1 MAGTF
6 DTLRAARRLK
16 EAGAPEPVAE
26 AIAEVLR
33 ESRDFDLSQLATKTD
48 LEQLRLATKADLEQL
63 RLATKADLEQLRLA
77 GKADLEHL
85 RLATKADL
93 EQLRLAGKADL
104 AELKS
109 EVLKWV
115 IGLMI
120 AQTAAIVALV
130 KLMLGHA

>member
-1 MAGTF
+1 MASTF

-33 ESRDFDLSQLATKTD
+33 ESRDFDFSQIATKADIEQLRLATKADIEQLRLATKTD
-48 LEQLRLATKADLEQL
+48 VEQLRLAAKADIEQLRLATKADVEQLRLATKADLS
-63 RLATKADLEQLRLA
+63 
-77 GKADLEHL
+77 
-85 RLATKADL
+85 
-93 EQLRLAGKADL
+93 
-104 AELKS
+104 ELKS

-130 KLMLGHA
+130 KLILGHT

>member
-16 EAGAPEPVAE
+16 DAGASEPVAE

-48 LEQLRLATKADLEQL
+48 LEQLRLA
-63 RLATKADLEQLRLA
+63 
-77 GKADLEHL
+77 
-85 RLATKADL
+85 
-93 EQLRLAGKADL
+93 GKADL

-115 IGLMI
+115 VGLMS
-120 AQTAAIVALV
+120 AQTAAIIGLV
-130 KLMLGHA
+130 KLILGHA

>member
-16 EAGAPEPVAE
+16 DAGASEPVAE

-48 LEQLRLATKADLEQL
+48 LEQLRLAGQ
-63 RLATKADLEQLRLA
+63 
-77 GKADLEHL
+77 
-85 RLATKADL
+85 
-93 EQLRLAGKADL
+93 ADL

-115 IGLMI
+115 
-120 AQTAAIVALV
+120 ASDW
-130 KLMLGHA
+130 

>member
-16 EAGAPEPVAE
+16 EAGASEPVAE

-33 ESRDFDLSQLATKTD
+33 DSRELDLSRLATKTD
-48 LEQLRLATKADLEQL
+48 LEQLRLATKTDLEQL
-63 RLATKADLEQLRLA
+63 RLATKTDLEQLRLA
-77 GKADLEHL
+77 
-85 RLATKADL
+85 TKTDL
-93 EQLRLAGKADL
+93 EQLRLATKADL

-120 AQTAAIVALV
+120 AQTAAIIAVV
-130 KLMLGHA
+130 KLLLGHA